1 MNEPKRFDGEKYKRM
16 LALSEKVKAKR
27 PVEGEV
33 INMLI
38 IHVDELYEY
47 IDYLRQGECALDDD
61 ALERLGVP
69 EAREAP
75 PARTGTGR
83 NRGNRNRLDPR
94 VNRPRRNTTREGW
107 QAPRT
112 DLSWMDDYDD
122 PPF

>member
-1 MNEPKRFDGEKYKRM
+1 MNEPKRFDGEKYKR
-16 LALSEKVKAKR
+16 LVSLSEKVKKNR
-27 PVEGEV
+27 PAEGEI
-33 INMLI
+33 INKLI

-69 EAREAP
+69 EARDVP
-75 PARTGTGR
+75 SSPARTGTRRSRNGNRDRLNPAR
-83 NRGNRNRLDPR
+83 NRP
-94 VNRPRRNTTREGW
+94 TRDAW

-112 DLSWMDDYDD
+112 SLSYLDDLD